1 MPYRVINALNTL
13 KSYDY
18 MAYAFF
24 VMPSKTFDILPRFF
38 GMYDEPGVV
47 GTIAGAILMTRQF
60 NFKKWINIPIFI
72 AGILSFSLFFY
83 VIFAIYVIL
92 FAKYDI
98 RSLRPCWLL
107 LQFTCGRKM
116 KSWSVMCLAVWR

>member
-1 MPYRVINALNTL
+1 MITWLMPFCNAQQDVR
-13 KSYDY
+13 YI
-18 MAYAFF
+18 AQ
-24 VMPSKTFDILPRFF
+24 IF

-83 VIFAIYVIL
+83 VI
-92 FAKYDI
+92 
-98 RSLRPCWLL
+98 
-107 LQFTCGRKM
+107 LQFT
-116 KSWSVMCLAVWR
+116 